1 MNDPR
6 YEVTEG
12 KVVRLYGLTWPTLVT
27 VILVIYGTLISIA
40 YILHQAVQVTNTLG
54 E

>member
-27 VILVIYGTLISIA
+27 IILVAFGTLVGIA
-40 YILHQAVQVTNTLG
+40 YILHQAVQVTNTLA